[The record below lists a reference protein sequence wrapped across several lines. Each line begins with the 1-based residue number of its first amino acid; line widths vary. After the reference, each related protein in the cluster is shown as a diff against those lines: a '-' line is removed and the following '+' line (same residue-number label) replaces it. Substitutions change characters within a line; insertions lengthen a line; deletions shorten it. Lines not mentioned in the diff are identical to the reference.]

1 MKASVTRYINH
12 KENTVASFAPCSPMF
27 FFINKK
33 ICIYQKKNLPLQGI
47 WDYTIKEYA
56 RVID

>member
-1 MKASVTRYINH
+1 MLAQ
-12 KENTVASFAPCSPMF
+12 F
-27 FFINKK
+27 FLFNKK

-47 WDYTIKEYA
+47 LNYIVIEYA